1 MQQLQQIGQLLI
13 AGKPQEALEQLRS
26 WAKQHLPD
34 MLINIE
40 LQLSRLNLLTNN
52 FTKGLM
58 DMTYYQTNLIQVNNA
73 VLVLIDDCKKEFQ
86 LVAPTVTSEEEVV
99 INLHEYHAY
108 TCDRVEHS
116 DSFRQFFAQQEKPVQ
131 FYFLYGGDLQSH
143 EGFFRRVA
151 YDLEGRLQ
159 DYLNPGVQTS
169 TQALQLEMTFEFS
182 RQLEHYKQNILRSF
196 FAMMGLQP
204 NDHQPLLEKDLAY
217 LLPLSPRLHNLK
229 PSDYICIYLHIS
241 QYDWDAELCTA
252 AAKWFVNDFCQ
263 KGQLN
268 TPATMLIFF
277 AIEYDEDD
285 EDIKAEVETAIKSAE
300 TLKTLPELG
309 MVDQRDIGRWM
320 ERYKQISPN
329 SRTRRE
335 LVRQTFGNTKTHY
348 MEDVELEL
356 KKILDKYNNNLLQ

>member
-13 AGKPQEALEQLRS
+13 SGKPQEALEQLRS
-26 WAKQHLPD
+26 WAQQNLPD
-34 MLINIE
+34 MVMTIE
-40 LQLSRLNLLTNN
+40 LQLSRLNLLINN
-52 FTKGLM
+52 FTNGLM
-58 DMTYYQTNLIQVNNA
+58 NMADYQTNLIQVNNA
-73 VLVLIDDCKKEFQ
+73 ALVLIDECKKE
-86 LVAPTVTSEEEVV
+86 LETLAPVNTENDETVKS
-99 INLHEYHAY
+99 LHEYHAY

-116 DSFRQFFAQQEKPVQ
+116 DSFRQFFAQQEQAVQ
-131 FYFLYGGDLQSH
+131 FYFIYGGDLQSH
-143 EGFFRRVA
+143 EGFFRRIA

-159 DYLNPGVQTS
+159 DYLNPGIQTT

-182 RQLEHYKQNILRSF
+182 RQLDHYKQNILRSF

-204 NDHQPLLEKDLAY
+204 NEHQPLLEKDLNY
-217 LLPLSPRLHNLK
+217 VLPLSPRLHNLK
-229 PSDYICIYLHIS
+229 PTDYVCIYLHIS

-252 AAKWFVNDFCQ
+252 AAKWFVNDFCK
-263 KGQLN
+263 KGQLP
-268 TPATMLIFF
+268 TPASILVFF

-285 EDIKAEVETAIKSAE
+285 EDIKTEVQQAVQSAE

-309 MVDQRDIGRWM
+309 MVYQRDIGRWM

-329 SRTRRE
+329 SRTRRD
-335 LVRQTFGNTKTHY
+335 LIRQTFGDSKEHY